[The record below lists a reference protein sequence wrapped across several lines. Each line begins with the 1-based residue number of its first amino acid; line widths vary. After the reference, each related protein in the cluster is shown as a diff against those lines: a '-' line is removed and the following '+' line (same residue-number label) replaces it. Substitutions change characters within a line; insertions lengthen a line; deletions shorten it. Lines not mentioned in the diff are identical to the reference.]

1 MFSSAFNGNNKSEL
15 TQAHI
20 SWEHQTR
27 PDDERSKWMKR
38 ARLSIRLTVA
48 TARMALCHSFM
59 TEVSLGSTNWI
70 SMGKLPS
77 VSLPP
82 LSVVRTQRK
91 DSVEA
96 VPRHLNDGM
105 AKRVEG
111 RRELCKQQFT
121 NWSDY
126 DGRATVR
133 VTTLQHQWTIA
144 L

>member
-1 MFSSAFNGNNKSEL
+1 MFSSFVNGNNISEL

-20 SWEHQTR
+20 SWEHRTR
-27 PDDERSKWMKR
+27 PDERNKWRKR

-126 DGRATVR
+126 DGRATGR
-133 VTTLQHQWTIA
+133 VTTLQQQ
-144 L
+144 